1 MFTERTPIVTTENVP
16 PQAVNVVVCDRFQ
29 TLRGGRVSLCSESSL
44 LGFRFPAG
52 RFLFGFSA

>member
-1 MFTERTPIVTTENVP
+1 MFTERMPIVTTENVP
-16 PQAVNVVVCDRFQ
+16 PQAVNAVVYGCVQ
-29 TLRGGRVSLCSESSL
+29 PLKGIHGIVGSESSF